1 MPGKV
6 RLEAEHIHVGDRFSL
21 TLQRTVRLPQDGRD
35 YPLTPS
41 FGEFPVV
48 GAEAFSDRLPGS
60 WHVRD
65 AFVIPIYE
73 REALFLAFSASESKP
88 NAVQVGVGGIN
99 AVSGE
104 GWPAPPSANPQ
115 NYIVC
120 PDQPWLDGIYALNG
134 RVRQFVAAGRGRGDT
149 VAEQLGGTEASALQI
164 RVYEPQPGR
173 FSDQMHAAE
182 RGRLDSI
189 PDDLGVGAGG
199 TMRQKIYP
207 DPYGVETWNAEDYAE
222 FYIYLVR
229 PDLFREL
236 TGREP
241 PPASISAETYT
252 RLNLPWFELDDKNA
266 PALVAPSRLGEVE
279 TISKRE
285 RERGDC
291 ADEAGVDVSPDQIGR
306 IRAPKK
312 RNEQ

>member
-6 RLEAEHIHVGDRFSL
+6 QLEAEHIHVGDRFSL
-21 TLQRTVRLPQDGRD
+21 TLQRTIRLPQDGRE

-48 GAEAFSDRLPGS
+48 AAAAFSDRLPKN
-60 WHVRD
+60 WHAGD
-65 AFVIPIYE
+65 AFVVPIYE
-73 REALFLAFSASESKP
+73 REALFLAFSAAEWKP

-99 AVSGE
+99 AISGE
-104 GWPAPPSANPQ
+104 GWPAPPSASPQ

-120 PDQPWLDGIYALNG
+120 PDQPWLDGIYALDG
-134 RVRQFVAAGRGRGDT
+134 RVRQFVATGRGRGDT

-164 RVYEPQPGR
+164 RVYEPQPGK
-173 FSDQMHAAE
+173 FSDRPGAPE
-182 RGRLDSI
+182 RTRLDSI
-189 PDDLGVGAGG
+189 PDDVGVGAGG

-229 PDLFREL
+229 PDVYQPL

-241 PPASISAETYT
+241 PPPSISAETYT

-266 PALVAPSRLGEVE
+266 PAITAPGKLGEVE
-279 TISKRE
+279 TVSKRE
-285 RERGDC
+285 RGRGDS
-291 ADEAGVDVSPDQIGR
+291 AEETGVDVPPDQIGH
-306 IRAPKK
+306 IRRPGK